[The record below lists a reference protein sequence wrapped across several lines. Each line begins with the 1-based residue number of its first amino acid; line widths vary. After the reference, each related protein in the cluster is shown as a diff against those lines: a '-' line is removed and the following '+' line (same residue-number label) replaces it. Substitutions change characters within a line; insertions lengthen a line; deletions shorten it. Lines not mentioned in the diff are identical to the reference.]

1 MTARRWSWVAV
12 LVVCTTAIVSGQAG
26 APPSPVPPEVLSR
39 DEAGRAT
46 VRAVRLTEPLDLDGS
61 LDEPVYQEVPA
72 VTGLIQVEPVE
83 GVPASERTEA
93 WILFD
98 DDNVY
103 ISARCWDSAP
113 ESQWVVNE
121 LRRDSMNT
129 FQNENLTIL
138 LDTFYDRRNA
148 VYLLVTPIGGRLD
161 GQVTDERDF
170 NGDWNPIWEVETGR
184 FDGGWT
190 VEMAI
195 PFKSL
200 RYRPGRTQVWG
211 VQFRRMIRW
220 KNEVAY
226 LTPIPAA
233 RGAGGIFLVSLAA
246 TLVGLEAPEQGRTLE
261 VKPFAITD
269 VASDRGA
276 TPPVSNDVSGDVGLD
291 VKYGV
296 TQNLA
301 ADLTV
306 NTDFAQVEADEQQ
319 VNLTRFSLFFPEK
332 REFFLEN
339 QGLFAFGGAGV
350 GPFGGGGGTPVMFY
364 SRRIGLEQGREVP
377 LDVGGRLTGR
387 VGAFSIG
394 ALSIHTGD
402 ESVSGA
408 QPTTFSVVRVKRDL
422 LRRSSIGA
430 ILTRRSLS
438 TRSPG
443 SNETYGLDA
452 TLAFYDNVSANAYWA
467 KTRTQGFEDDVSYR
481 ANFDYGGDRYGLA
494 VERLVVG
501 TGFNPEVGFLRRD
514 DMERSFGSFR
524 FSPRP
529 RSIAAI
535 RKLSWSA
542 RLEYITDRAGVLETR
557 GAQGRFGIE
566 FESSDAFDVSVDRNY
581 ELLKEPFPIAPGV
594 TIPIGGYSF
603 QEVRTSFSFGQQRR
617 FSGRVS
623 AQHGS
628 FFSGERTSLGFTGG
642 RLEVTQ
648 QLSVEPSVSVNW
660 VDLAEGSFTTELVT
674 ARTTYSVTPLMFVSA
689 LVQYNSSNHSLGAN
703 IRLRWEYQPGSE
715 LFVVYDEQRDT
726 MIRGYPELDTRA
738 FIVKITRL
746 FRF

>member
-12 LVVCTTAIVSGQAG
+12 LVVCTTAIGSGQAG

-170 NGDWNPIWEVETGR
+170 NGDWNPIWDVETGR

-200 RYRPGRTQVWG
+200 RYRPGRAQVWG

-276 TPPVSNDVSGDVGLD
+276 TPPVSNDLSGDVGLD
-291 VKYGV
+291 VKVGV

-452 TLAFYDNVSANAYWA
+452 TLAFYDNVSVNAYWA

-481 ANFDYGGDRYGLA
+481 ANFEYGGDRYGVA

-542 RLEYITDRAGVLETR
+542 RLDYITDRAGVLETR

-581 ELLKEPFPIAPGV
+581 ELLREPFPIAPGV
-594 TIPIGGYSF
+594 TIPVGGYSF

-689 LVQYNSSNHSLGAN
+689 LVQYNSSNRSVGAN

>member
-1 MTARRWSWVAV
+1 M
-12 LVVCTTAIVSGQAG
+12 
-26 APPSPVPPEVLSR
+26 SR
-39 DEAGRAT
+39 DTAGRAT

-72 VTGLIQVEPVE
+72 ITGLIQVEPVE
-83 GVPASERTEA
+83 SVPASERTEA

-98 DDNVY
+98 GDHVY

-113 ESQWVVNE
+113 ESQWVMNE
-121 LRRDSMNT
+121 LRRDGSST

-148 VYLLVTPIGGRLD
+148 VYLLVTPIGGRMD

-170 NGDWNPIWEVETGR
+170 NLDWNPIWEVETGR

-220 KNEVAY
+220 KNEVAF

-233 RGAGGIFLVSLAA
+233 RGVGGVFLVSLAA

-269 VASDRGA
+269 VASDRRA
-276 TPPVSNDVSGDVGLD
+276 TPPVSNDLGGDVGLD
-291 VKYGV
+291 VKYGIS
-296 TQNLA
+296 QNLA

-350 GPFGGGGGTPVMFY
+350 REGGTPVMFY
-364 SRRIGLEQGREVP
+364 SRRIGLEQGRKVP

-408 QPTTFSVVRVKRDL
+408 QPTTFSVVRVRQ
-422 LRRSSIGA
+422 RTPC
-430 ILTRRSLS
+430 LT
-438 TRSPG
+438 
-443 SNETYGLDA
+443 A
-452 TLAFYDNVSANAYWA
+452 
-467 KTRTQGFEDDVSYR
+467 
-481 ANFDYGGDRYGLA
+481 
-494 VERLVVG
+494 LVV
-501 TGFNPEVGFLRRD
+501 R
-514 DMERSFGSFR
+514 
-524 FSPRP
+524 
-529 RSIAAI
+529 
-535 RKLSWSA
+535 
-542 RLEYITDRAGVLETR
+542 
-557 GAQGRFGIE
+557 
-566 FESSDAFDVSVDRNY
+566 
-581 ELLKEPFPIAPGV
+581 
-594 TIPIGGYSF
+594 
-603 QEVRTSFSFGQQRR
+603 
-617 FSGRVS
+617 
-623 AQHGS
+623 
-628 FFSGERTSLGFTGG
+628 
-642 RLEVTQ
+642 
-648 QLSVEPSVSVNW
+648 
-660 VDLAEGSFTTELVT
+660 
-674 ARTTYSVTPLMFVSA
+674 
-689 LVQYNSSNHSLGAN
+689 
-703 IRLRWEYQPGSE
+703 
-715 LFVVYDEQRDT
+715 
-726 MIRGYPELDTRA
+726 
-738 FIVKITRL
+738 
-746 FRF
+746 

>member
-1 MTARRWSWVAV
+1 MTARRWPWVAV
-12 LVVCTTAIVSGQAG
+12 LVVCATVIASGQAV
-26 APPSPVPPEVLSR
+26 APPPPIPPEVMSR
-39 DEAGRAT
+39 DEVGRAT
-46 VRAVRLTEPLDLDGS
+46 LRAVRLTEPLDLDGS

-98 DDNVY
+98 GDHVY

-113 ESQWVVNE
+113 ESAWVMNE
-121 LRRDSMNT
+121 MRRDNMNV
-129 FQNENLTIL
+129 FQNENFTIL

-170 NGDWNPIWEVETGR
+170 NGDWNPIWDVETGR

-190 VEMAI
+190 LEMAI

-200 RYRPGRTQVWG
+200 RYRPGQAQVWG

-220 KNEVAY
+220 KNEVAF

-233 RGAGGIFLVSLAA
+233 RGAGGIFLVSQAA
-246 TLVGLEAPEQGRTLE
+246 ALVGLEAPEQGRTLE
-261 VKPFAITD
+261 VKPFVITD
-269 VASDRGA
+269 VTSDRGA
-276 TPPVSNDVSGDVGLD
+276 TPPVSNGLSGDVGLD
-291 VKYGV
+291 VRYGI

-377 LDVGGRLTGR
+377 LDVGGRFTGR

-394 ALSIHTGD
+394 ALNIRTGD
-402 ESVSGA
+402 EPVSGSR
-408 QPTTFSVVRVKRDL
+408 PTNFSVVRIKRDL

-430 ILTRRSLS
+430 IFTRRSLS
-438 TRSPG
+438 SRSPG
-443 SNETYGLDA
+443 SNETYGFDA
-452 TLAFYDNVSANAYWA
+452 TFAFYDNVSFSTYWA

-481 ANFDYGGDRYGLA
+481 ANFDYGGDRYGVE

-514 DMERSFGSFR
+514 DLERSLGSFR

-542 RLEYITDRAGVLETR
+542 RLDYITDRAGVLETR
-557 GAQGRFGIE
+557 EAQGRFGIE
-566 FESSDAFDVSVDRNY
+566 FEDSDTFDVSYNRNY
-581 ELLKEPFPIAPGV
+581 ELLKEPFSIAPDV
-594 TIPIGGYSF
+594 TISIGGYSF
-603 QEVRTSFSFGQQRR
+603 QNVRTSFSFGQQRR
-617 FSGRVS
+617 FAGRLS
-623 AQHGS
+623 ARHGS
-628 FFSGERTSLGFTGG
+628 FFGGERTSVEFSGG
-642 RLEVTQ
+642 RLEVTP
-648 QLSVEPSVSVNW
+648 QLSVEPSVSFNW
-660 VDLAEGSFTTELVT
+660 VDLPEGSFTTELVT
-674 ARTTYSVTPLMFVSA
+674 ARMTYTVTPLMFVSA
-689 LVQYNSSNHSLGAN
+689 LAQYNSNNHSLGAN
-703 IRLRWEYQPGSE
+703 IRVRWEYQPGSE
-715 LFVVYDEQRDT
+715 LFVVYNEQRDT
-726 MIRGYPELDTRA
+726 MTRGYPELDNRA
-738 FIVKITRL
+738 FIVKINRL